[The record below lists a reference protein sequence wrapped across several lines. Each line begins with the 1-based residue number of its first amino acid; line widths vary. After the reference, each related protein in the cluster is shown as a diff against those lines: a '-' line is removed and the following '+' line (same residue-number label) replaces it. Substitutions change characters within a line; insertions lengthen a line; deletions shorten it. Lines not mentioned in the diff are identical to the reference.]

1 MSLVPLWLYNL
12 LPPGTFLLG
21 KSYHN
26 YPMVVIQCP
35 HCSLEVELDN
45 GASGLFDCPH
55 CGKEFEF
62 DAFENILENAIIQ
75 RKQIHGSLERHQIID
90 MHGISFNRKCLL
102 FSFMLICIG
111 GMGMGSGG
119 ISIWVLLLSLVVFL
133 LTIFIEIR
141 NLISWLSK

>member
-1 MSLVPLWLYNL
+1 
-12 LPPGTFLLG
+12 
-21 KSYHN
+21 
-26 YPMVVIQCP
+26 MVLIQCP
-35 HCSLEVELDN
+35 HCNLEVELDN

-62 DAFENILENAIIQ
+62 DAFEHILENAIIQ

-119 ISIWVLLLSLVVFL
+119 MSIWVLLLSLVVFL